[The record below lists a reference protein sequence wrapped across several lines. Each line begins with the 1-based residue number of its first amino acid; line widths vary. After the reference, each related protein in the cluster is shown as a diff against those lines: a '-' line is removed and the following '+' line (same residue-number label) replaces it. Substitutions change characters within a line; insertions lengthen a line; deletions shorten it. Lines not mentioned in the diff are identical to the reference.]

1 MAWVDE
7 VDYRVDAGGLECPE
21 PLMIVRNRVRG
32 MAVGETVAIEATD
45 PSTVRDFTN
54 FCRFMGHVLE
64 RDERV
69 GDRFHF
75 VIRKGGRK
83 GGAGAP

>member
-1 MAWVDE
+1 LVVQVDE
-7 VDYRVDAGGLECPE
+7 ADFCVDAVGLKCPE

-32 MAVGETVAIEATD
+32 MQTGETVAIEATD
-45 PSTVRDFTN
+45 PSTVRDFVN

-64 RDERV
+64 RNEQI

-75 VIRKGGRK
+75 IIRKGN
-83 GGAGAP
+83 AGAS